1 MDILDCITKK
11 RDGGALSRREID
23 KMIRGITEGEVPDY
37 QTAAFLMAVYFRGMT
52 DQETFLLTDAMRRSG
67 DTMDL
72 SDIPGLKVDKHSTG
86 GVGDK
91 ATLAAG
97 PLAAALG
104 VPVAKMSGRGLG
116 FSGGTIDK
124 LEAIPGFRT
133 RLGEEEFREQV
144 RRIGIAVTGQTGNLT
159 PADKK
164 IYALRDVTGT
174 VENRSLIAS
183 SIMSKKL
190 ASGSDAVLLDVKCG
204 SGAFMKELGE
214 ARELARLMVAIGRSA
229 GRKMAALITDMDQPL
244 GLAVGNALEVR
255 EAIDTL
261 RGSGPADF
269 TELVLELTGAMAFLG
284 GRAPDAETGR
294 KMAGQALAEGL
305 GLKKLQEMILA
316 QGGDVRVTEDP
327 SLLPEAACA
336 LPVRAEEEGFVN
348 RIDAMAVG
356 EVSRDTGAGRRMKDE
371 EIDLSAGVL
380 LRRKRGDRVRK
391 GQELAVLFGSDAS
404 RLAELA
410 PSLRGAFSITETAPA
425 PVPMVLDRVW

>member
-23 KMIRGITEGEVPDY
+23 EMIRGITEGEVPDY

-91 ATLAAG
+91 ATLSAG

-190 ASGSDAVLLDVKCG
+190 ASGSDAVLLDVKCV
-204 SGAFMKELGE
+204 SGAFMKDLGE

-425 PVPMVLDRVW
+425 PVSMVLDRVW

>member
-23 KMIRGITEGEVPDY
+23 EMIRGITEGEVPDY

-52 DQETFLLTDAMRRSG
+52 DQETVLLTDAMRRSG

-91 ATLAAG
+91 ATLAAA

-204 SGAFMKELGE
+204 SGAFMKDLGE

-425 PVPMVLDRVW
+425 PVSMVLDRVW

>member
-23 KMIRGITEGEVPDY
+23 EMIRGITEGEVPDY

-164 IYALRDVTGT
+164 IYALRDVAGT

-204 SGAFMKELGE
+204 SGAFMKDLGE

-425 PVPMVLDRVW
+425 PVSMVLDRVW

>member
-23 KMIRGITEGEVPDY
+23 EMIRGITEGEVPDY
-37 QTAAFLMAVYFRGMT
+37 QTAAFLLAVYFRGMT

-204 SGAFMKELGE
+204 SGAVMKDLWE
-214 ARELARLMVAIGRSA
+214 ARELARLKVAIGRSA

-410 PSLRGAFSITETAPA
+410 PSLRRAFSITETAPA

>member
-23 KMIRGITEGEVPDY
+23 EMIRGITEGEVPDY

-204 SGAFMKELGE
+204 SGAFMKDLGE

-356 EVSRDTGAGRRMKDE
+356 EVSRDPGAGRRMKDE

>member
-1 MDILDCITKK
+1 MDILEGITKS

-23 KMIRGITEGEVPDY
+23 EMIRGITEGEVPDY

-183 SIMSKKL
+183 S
-190 ASGSDAVLLDVKCG
+190 DAVLLDVKCG
-204 SGAFMKELGE
+204 SGAFMKDLGE

-410 PSLRGAFSITETAPA
+410 PSLRRAFSITETAPA

>member
-1 MDILDCITKK
+1 M
-11 RDGGALSRREID
+11 
-23 KMIRGITEGEVPDY
+23 
-37 QTAAFLMAVYFRGMT
+37 
-52 DQETFLLTDAMRRSG
+52 
-67 DTMDL
+67 
-72 SDIPGLKVDKHSTG
+72 
-86 GVGDK
+86 
-91 ATLAAG
+91 
-97 PLAAALG
+97 
-104 VPVAKMSGRGLG
+104 
-116 FSGGTIDK
+116 
-124 LEAIPGFRT
+124 
-133 RLGEEEFREQV
+133 
-144 RRIGIAVTGQTGNLT
+144 
-159 PADKK
+159 
-164 IYALRDVTGT
+164 
-174 VENRSLIAS
+174 ENRSLIAS

-190 ASGSDAVLLDVKCG
+190 ASVSDAVLLDVKCG

>member
-23 KMIRGITEGEVPDY
+23 EMIRGITEGEVPDY

-52 DQETFLLTDAMRRSG
+52 DQETVLLTDAMRRSG
-67 DTMDL
+67 DTRDL

-97 PLAAALG
+97 PLAAAVG

-159 PADKK
+159 PAAKK

-204 SGAFMKELGE
+204 SGAFMKDLGE

-425 PVPMVLDRVW
+425 PVSMVLDRVW

>member
-23 KMIRGITEGEVPDY
+23 EMIRGITEGEVPDY

-124 LEAIPGFRT
+124 LESIPGFRT

>member
-23 KMIRGITEGEVPDY
+23 EMIRGITEGEVPDY

-97 PLAAALG
+97 LLAAALG

-404 RLAELA
+404 RLAALA

>member
-23 KMIRGITEGEVPDY
+23 EMIRGITEGEVPDY
-37 QTAAFLMAVYFRGMT
+37 QTAAFLMAVYFRGMP